1 MRGQYN
7 GIMREAPTSSDRFLL
22 KALGEA
28 AGELRG
34 LLYAT
39 SERQAREPGSGT
51 DEGWCLLA
59 IAVHLHEVEQATCQQ
74 FETILRRPYA
84 PIRNIDLDDIPFPE
98 DYARVSIDEAVA
110 GFSYARQETS
120 YSLWGLSQE
129 EWERTAMH
137 PYRGEVALIDLVRDL
152 YKHDLEHLWQARRML
167 GLDPLPHHHR

>member
-1 MRGQYN
+1 MQ
-7 GIMREAPTSSDRFLL
+7 EAPTSSDRFLL

-28 AGELRG
+28 AGELRSQ
-34 LLYAT
+34 LWSV
-39 SERQAREPGSGT
+39 SERQAREPGAGP

-59 IAVHLHEVEQATCQQ
+59 IAVHLRDVERETSRQ
-74 FETILRRPYA
+74 FETILRRPFA

-98 DYARVSIDEAVA
+98 DYQYVSIDEALS
-110 GFSYARQETS
+110 GFAHARQETS
-120 YSLWGLSQE
+120 YSLWGLTST

-167 GLDPLPHHHR
+167 GLDPVPRR

>member
-1 MRGQYN
+1 MQ
-7 GIMREAPTSSDRFLL
+7 EAPTSSDRFLL

-34 LLYAT
+34 LLWT
-39 SERQAREPGSGT
+39 KGDRQAREPGERP

-59 IAVHLHEVEQATCQQ
+59 IAVHLQDVEQKTGQQ

-84 PIRNIDLDDIPFPE
+84 PIRNVDLDDIPFPE
-98 DYARVSIDEAVA
+98 DYEYVSIDEAVS
-110 GFSYARQETS
+110 GFAYARQETS
-120 YSLWGLSQE
+120 YSLWGLTRE
-129 EWERTAMH
+129 EWERTAVH

-167 GLDPLPHHHR
+167 GLDPVPRR